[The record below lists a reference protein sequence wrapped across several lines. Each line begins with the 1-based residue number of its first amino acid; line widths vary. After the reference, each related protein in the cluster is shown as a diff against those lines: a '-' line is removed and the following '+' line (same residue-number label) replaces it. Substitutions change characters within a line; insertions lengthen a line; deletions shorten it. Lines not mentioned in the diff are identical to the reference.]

1 MRIKIVKWKPMT
13 WHWLNREDLENKEL
27 EVIKVIESTKYK
39 RRKSYL
45 LQEPDK
51 FVLAKDCIIISE

>member
-27 EVIKVIESTKYK
+27 EVIKVIES
-39 RRKSYL
+39 
-45 LQEPDK
+45 
-51 FVLAKDCIIISE
+51 